1 MSVVFKD
8 VLGCFFPLEGTA
20 SMQFNEEPREEQIGE
35 RKFGKCLSEEVLVRL

>member
-20 SMQFNEEPREEQIGE
+20 RMHFNEEPREERIGE
-35 RKFGKCLSEEVLVRL
+35 RKFEKCLSEDVLVRS